1 MSKIG
6 LEIRLV
12 ASESIGFYQ
21 SQKNGNFDL
30 IFNDTWGNPYD
41 PHSFIASML
50 VPSHADFTI
59 QKDLT
64 NKKDIDANIYR
75 ILNAYGDKEL
85 QQEYTNLLTALHQS
99 DIYLPLA
106 YTLVL
111 GVYRKDKIQSYHF
124 GNMES
129 EFLFEELEMRKKR
142 E

>member
-1 MSKIG
+1 M
-6 LEIRLV
+6 
-12 ASESIGFYQ
+12 
-21 SQKNGNFDL
+21 
-30 IFNDTWGNPYD
+30 
-41 PHSFIASML
+41 
-50 VPSHADFTI
+50 
-59 QKDLT
+59 
-64 NKKDIDANIYR
+64 
-75 ILNAYGDKEL
+75 